1 MHICFITSEFPKA
14 GFPHGGVGTFV
25 ATLAKALVLKGVR
38 VSVIGLN
45 YIPKNETE
53 VIDGV
58 QVYRVTAKK
67 MKGLQWYFNTQAV
80 AQKIK
85 EVHGL
90 FPIDFVETAELGL
103 AFLPKLKNI
112 QYVIRM
118 HGGHHFFAKAENRP
132 TEWWKVFQEKRSFQK
147 ADRILAVSH
156 YVAATTREMLQLG
169 NRDIK
174 VIYNPI
180 DVQKFHLCDPN
191 KVAPYTL
198 FFAGSIIEK
207 KGIRQLVQSLNYLVD
222 AFPEVHLFIAGRDA
236 HLPGTTTPYRP
247 ILEQEINAKIKSHIT
262 FLGVVPNSEIKN
274 HIERAQICCYP
285 SHMEAMPLAWLE
297 VLAMGKSFIGGS
309 TGPGPEAVLEG
320 ITGLLADP
328 HDPEDI
334 AAKIKYLFE
343 HPQKGIEMGIAARAR
358 VLKEFDIEVIV
369 SENIN
374 YFERRLNRT
383 K

>member
-1 MHICFITSEFPKA
+1 MHICFITSEFPKT

-25 ATLAKALVLKGVR
+25 ATLAKALVLKGIR

-67 MKGLQWYFNTQAV
+67 SKGLQWYFNTQAV
-80 AQKIK
+80 AQKMK
-85 EVHGL
+85 QVHEQ

-103 AFLPKLKNI
+103 AFLPKIKGI
-112 QYVIRM
+112 KYVIRM

-132 TEWWKVFQEKRSFQK
+132 TEWWKVFQEKRSFKK
-147 ADRILAVSH
+147 ADQLLAVSN
-156 YVAATTREMLQLG
+156 YVAETTREMLQLG

-180 DVQKFHLCDPN
+180 DVQKFHLSDPN
-191 KVAPYTL
+191 KVQPYTL
-198 FFAGSIIEK
+198 FFAGTIIEK

-222 AFPEVHLFIAGRDA
+222 DYPQVHLYIAGRNA
-236 HLPGTTTPYRP
+236 NLPGTTTPYRP
-247 ILEQEINAKIKSHIT
+247 ILEQEINEKIKSHIT

-297 VLAMGKSFIGGS
+297 VLAMGKTFIGGV
-309 TGPGPEAVLEG
+309 TGPGAEAVLDG
-320 ITGLLADP
+320 VTGLLANP
-328 HDPEDI
+328 HDPKDI

-343 HPQKGIEMGIAARAR
+343 HPQKGIEMGFAARER
-358 VLKEFDIEVIV
+358 VLKEFDIDMVV
-369 SENIN
+369 SKNV
-374 YFERRLNRT
+374 FCFQQLMG
-383 K
+383 

>member
-1 MHICFITSEFPKA
+1 MHICFITSEFPKT

-25 ATLAKALVLKGVR
+25 ATLAKALALKGIR

-58 QVYRVTAKK
+58 QVYRVKAKK
-67 MKGLQWYFNTQAV
+67 VKGLQWYYNTQPV

-85 EVHGL
+85 QVHEQ
-90 FPIDFVETAELGL
+90 FPIDFVETAEMGL
-103 AFLPKLKNI
+103 AFLPKLKGVK
-112 QYVIRM
+112 YVIRM

-132 TEWWKVFQEKRSFQK
+132 AEWWKVFQEKRSFQK

-156 YVAATTREMLQLG
+156 YVAETTREMLQLG

-180 DVQKFHLCDPN
+180 DVQKFYLSDPN
-191 KVAPYTL
+191 KVQPYTL
-198 FFAGSIIEK
+198 FFAGTIIEK

-222 AFPEVHLFIAGRDA
+222 DYPQVHLFIAGRDA
-236 HLPGTTTPYRP
+236 NLPGTTTPYRP
-247 ILEQEINAKIKSHIT
+247 ILEQEINEKIKSHIT

-297 VLAMGKSFIGGS
+297 VLAMGKTFIGGA
-309 TGPGPEAVLEG
+309 TGPGPEAVLDG

-328 HDPEDI
+328 HDPKDI

-343 HPQKGIEMGIAARAR
+343 HPQKGIEMGSAARAR
-358 VLKEFDIEVIV
+358 VLKEFDIDIV
-369 SENIN
+369 VSQNV
-374 YFERRLNRT
+374 FCFQQLMG
-383 K
+383 

>member
-1 MHICFITSEFPKA
+1 MHICFITSEFPKT

-58 QVYRVTAKK
+58 QVYRVKAKK
-67 MKGLQWYFNTQAV
+67 VKGLQWYYNTQPV

-85 EVHGL
+85 QVHEQ
-90 FPIDFVETAELGL
+90 FPIDFVETAEMGL
-103 AFLPKLKNI
+103 AFLPKLKGV

-132 TEWWKVFQEKRSFQK
+132 AEWWKVFQEKRSFQK

-156 YVAATTREMLQLG
+156 YVAETTREMLQLG

-180 DVQKFHLCDPN
+180 DVQKFYLSDPN
-191 KVAPYTL
+191 KVQPYTL
-198 FFAGSIIEK
+198 FFAGTIIEK

-222 AFPEVHLFIAGRDA
+222 DYPQVHLFIAGRDA
-236 HLPGTTTPYRP
+236 NLPGTTTPYRP
-247 ILEQEINAKIKSHIT
+247 ILEQEINEKIKSHIT

-274 HIERAQICCYP
+274 HIEQAQICCYP

-297 VLAMGKSFIGGS
+297 VLAMGKTFIGGV
-309 TGPGPEAVLEG
+309 TGPGPEAVLDG
-320 ITGLLADP
+320 VTGLLANP
-328 HDPEDI
+328 HDPKDI

-343 HPQKGIEMGIAARAR
+343 HPQKGMEMGFAARER
-358 VLKEFDIEVIV
+358 VLKEFDINSIV
-369 SENIN
+369 LQNKL
-374 YFERRLNRT
+374 YFESLLN
-383 K
+383 

>member
-1 MHICFITSEFPKA
+1 MHICFITSEFPKT

-25 ATLAKALVLKGVR
+25 ATLAKALVVKGIR

-58 QVYRVTAKK
+58 QVYRVKAKK
-67 MKGLQWYFNTQAV
+67 VKGLQWYYNTQPV

-85 EVHGL
+85 QVHEQ

-103 AFLPKLKNI
+103 AFLPKLKGV
-112 QYVIRM
+112 QYVVRM

-132 TEWWKVFQEKRSFQK
+132 AEWWKVFQEKRSFKK
-147 ADRILAVSH
+147 ADHLLAVSN
-156 YVAATTREMLQLG
+156 YVAETTREMLQLG

-180 DVQKFHLCDPN
+180 DVQKFYLSDPN
-191 KVAPYTL
+191 KVQPYTL
-198 FFAGSIIEK
+198 FFAGTIIEK

-222 AFPEVHLFIAGRDA
+222 DYPQVHLFIAGRDA
-236 HLPGTTTPYRP
+236 NLPGTTTPYRP
-247 ILEQEINAKIKSHIT
+247 LLEQEINEKIKSHIT

-297 VLAMGKSFIGGS
+297 VLAMGKTFIGGV
-309 TGPGPEAVLEG
+309 TGPGPEAVLDG
-320 ITGLLADP
+320 VTGLLANP
-328 HDPEDI
+328 HDPKDI
-334 AAKIKYLFE
+334 AAKIQYLFE
-343 HPQKGIEMGIAARAR
+343 HPQKGIEMGFAARER
-358 VLKEFDIEVIV
+358 VLKEFDINSIV
-369 SENIN
+369 LQNKL
-374 YFERRLNRT
+374 YFESLLN
-383 K
+383 

>member
-14 GFPHGGVGTFV
+14 GFAHGGVGTFV
-25 ATLAKALVLKGVR
+25 ATLAKALVTKGVR
-38 VSVIGLN
+38 LSVIGLN

-53 VIDGV
+53 IIDGV
-58 QVYRVTAKK
+58 HVYRVTAKK
-67 MKGLQWYFNTQAV
+67 IKVLQWYFNTQAV

-85 EVHGL
+85 EVHGQ
-90 FPIDFVETAELGL
+90 FPIDFVETPELGL
-103 AFLPKLKNI
+103 AFLPKLKDI

-147 ADRILAVSH
+147 ADRIVAVSH
-156 YVAATTREMLQLG
+156 YVAETTREMLQLG
-169 NRDIK
+169 DREIK

-180 DVQKFHLCDPN
+180 DVQKFHLCDPT
-191 KVAPYTL
+191 KEDPYSL
-198 FFAGSIIEK
+198 FFAGSLIEK

-222 AFPEVHLFIAGRDA
+222 AFPEVHLYIAGRDA

-247 ILEQEINAKIKSHIT
+247 ILEQEINAKIKPHIT

-297 VLAMGKSFIGGS
+297 VLAMGKTFIGGA

-320 ITGLLADP
+320 ITGVLADP
-328 HDPEDI
+328 HDPKDI

-343 HPQKGIEMGIAARAR
+343 RPQKGIEMGIAARER
-358 VLKEFDIEVIV
+358 VLKEFDIDVIV
-369 SENIN
+369 MQNKV
-374 YFERRLNRT
+374 YFEALLR
-383 K
+383 

>member
-1 MHICFITSEFPKA
+1 MHICFITSEFPKT

-25 ATLAKALVLKGVR
+25 ATLAKALVVKGIR

-58 QVYRVTAKK
+58 QVYRVKAKK
-67 MKGLQWYFNTQAV
+67 SKGLQWYFNTQPV

-85 EVHGL
+85 QVHEQ

-132 TEWWKVFQEKRSFQK
+132 TEWWKVFQEKRSFKK
-147 ADRILAVSH
+147 ADHLLAVSN
-156 YVAATTREMLQLG
+156 YVAETTREMLQLG

-180 DVQKFHLCDPN
+180 DVQKFYLSDPN
-191 KVAPYTL
+191 KVQSYTL
-198 FFAGSIIEK
+198 FFAGTIIEK

-222 AFPEVHLFIAGRDA
+222 DYPQVHLFIAGRDA
-236 HLPGTTTPYRP
+236 NLPGTTTPYRP
-247 ILEQEINAKIKSHIT
+247 LLEQEINEKMKSHIT

-274 HIERAQICCYP
+274 HIEQAQICCYP

-297 VLAMGKSFIGGS
+297 VLAMGKTFIGGV
-309 TGPGPEAVLEG
+309 TGPGPEAVLNG
-320 ITGLLADP
+320 VTGLLADP
-328 HDPEDI
+328 HDPKDI

-343 HPQKGIEMGIAARAR
+343 HPQKGIEMGFAARER
-358 VLKEFDIEVIV
+358 VLKEFDINSIV
-369 SENIN
+369 LQNKL
-374 YFERRLNRT
+374 YFESLLN
-383 K
+383 

>member
-25 ATLAKALVLKGVR
+25 ATLAKALVMQGIK

-58 QVYRVTAKK
+58 QVYRVKAKK
-67 MKGLQWYFNTQAV
+67 VKGLQWYYNTQPV

-85 EVHGL
+85 QVHEQ
-90 FPIDFVETAELGL
+90 FPIDFVETAEMGL
-103 AFLPKLKNI
+103 AFLPKLKGVK
-112 QYVIRM
+112 YVIRM

-132 TEWWKVFQEKRSFQK
+132 AEWWKVFQEKRSFQK

-156 YVAATTREMLQLG
+156 YVAETTREMLQLG

-180 DVQKFHLCDPN
+180 DVQKFYLSDPN
-191 KVAPYTL
+191 KVQPYTL
-198 FFAGSIIEK
+198 FFAGTIIEK

-222 AFPEVHLFIAGRDA
+222 DYPQVHLFIAGRDA
-236 HLPGTTTPYRP
+236 NLPGTTTPYRP
-247 ILEQEINAKIKSHIT
+247 ILEQEINEKIKSHIT

-297 VLAMGKSFIGGS
+297 VLAMGKTFIGGA
-309 TGPGPEAVLEG
+309 TGPGPEAVLDG

-328 HDPEDI
+328 HDPKDI

-343 HPQKGIEMGIAARAR
+343 HPQKGIEMGSAARAR
-358 VLKEFDIEVIV
+358 VLKEFDIDIV
-369 SENIN
+369 VSQNV
-374 YFERRLNRT
+374 FCFQQLMG
-383 K
+383 